1 VYHLELR
8 QFPHK
13 VCRFNLSE
21 AELHVILEP
30 WAHEQ
35 WVELGERKWTPHQAT
50 LMVLEGPQM
59 PLGQLSM
66 GRGWRNA
73 QRQCKDVTDRLLA
86 AARVHVA
93 RPTPS
98 AGRAQTGRETQARA
112 DTSADLA
119 LQADSLGLELLALLE
134 DAPAPLSGAW
144 RLARSRFPEWP
155 ASECLALAEQ
165 AIRSLLQR
173 RLIVLMSSSSDA
185 PGGRAEG
192 EAGGELKRT
201 EVEHVLRALESW
213 AGEGE
218 RAAVRM
224 RRT

>member
-8 QFPHK
+8 QFPHNL
-13 VCRFNLSE
+13 CRFNLSE
-21 AELHVILEP
+21 AELHAVVEP
-30 WAHEQ
+30 WAREQ
-35 WVELGERKWTPHQAT
+35 WVELGERKWSPHQARLT
-50 LMVLEGPQM
+50 VLEGPRM

-73 QRQCKDVTDRLLA
+73 QRQCQDVTDRVLA
-86 AARVHVA
+86 VAKVHVA
-93 RPTPS
+93 RPTAP
-98 AGRAQTGRETQARA
+98 AGRVRPGGETQARA
-112 DTSADLA
+112 DIAADLA
-119 LQADSLGLELLALLE
+119 LQADSLGLELLSLLE
-134 DAPAPLSGAW
+134 HAPAPLSAAW
-144 RLARSRFPEWP
+144 RLASSRFPERP

-173 RLIVLMSSSSDA
+173 RLIVLISSSSDA
-185 PGGRAEG
+185 PEGKGGS
-192 EAGGELKRT
+192 EAGGELKGA
-201 EVEHVLRALESW
+201 EVEHLLRALESW